1 MDAAFKEELIAW
13 GVDWEDIHNRFMG
26 NEDLI
31 AKFMIRFL
39 GDPSMD
45 SLSKYLGE
53 ENVSEAFKAVHALKG
68 VSANLG
74 LKGFYS
80 EVYDLTE
87 ILRAGSME
95 GYEPYYDHIKLK
107 YDDLIGI
114 LRKYQSSCAS

>member
-1 MDAAFKEELIAW
+1 MDASFKQELIDW
-13 GVDWEDIHNRFMG
+13 GVDWEDVRNRFMG

-31 AKFMIRFL
+31 AKFMLKFL
-39 GDPSMD
+39 NDPSME
-45 SLSKYLGE
+45 SLSKYLDE

-80 EVYDLTE
+80 QVFDLTE
-87 ILRAGSME
+87 ILRAGTME
-95 GYEPYYDHIKLK
+95 GYEPYYEHIKKK

-114 LRKYQSSCAS
+114 LNKYQSD

>member
-1 MDAAFKEELIAW
+1 MT
-13 GVDWEDIHNRFMG
+13 
-26 NEDLI
+26 
-31 AKFMIRFL
+31 
-39 GDPSMD
+39 

-80 EVYDLTE
+80 QVYDLTE
-87 ILRAGSME
+87 ILRAGTMD

-107 YDDLIGI
+107 YDDLISI
-114 LRKYQSSCAS
+114 LRKYQSSAS

>member
-1 MDAAFKEELIAW
+1 MDAAFKEELIEW
-13 GVDWEDIHNRFMG
+13 GVDWEDVHNRFMG

-53 ENVSEAFKAVHALKG
+53 DNVSEAFKAVHALKG

-80 EVYDLTE
+80 QVYDLTE
-87 ILRAGSME
+87 ILRAGSMK

-114 LRKYQSSCAS
+114 LNKYQNS